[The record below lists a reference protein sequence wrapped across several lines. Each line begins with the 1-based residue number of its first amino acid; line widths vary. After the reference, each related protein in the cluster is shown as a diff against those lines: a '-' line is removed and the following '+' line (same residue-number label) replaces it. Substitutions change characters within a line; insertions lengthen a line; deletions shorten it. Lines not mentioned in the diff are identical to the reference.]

1 MTQEDT
7 TPSPSTENGPE
18 AFKVKVDHFEG
29 IQMQEEENS
38 LVGAPNFR
46 QVYKLIWTLKQFW
59 YEKIC

>member
-46 QVYKLIWTLKQFW
+46 QVYKI
-59 YEKIC
+59 I